1 MQLNALCNRSGKG
14 VQSPHVPGTPAVYSC
29 RLSAKIKGSH
39 YRTTIPIL
47 KVMKL
52 TMLLLIAAFL
62 HVTAGS
68 YAQQITFSGKNVPLE
83 KAFSVIREQTGY
95 LVVYNA
101 ELLKNA
107 RTVTVNAR
115 NMQLEAFLELTFRE
129 QPLKYVIRNN
139 TILVTGKPRPQQS
152 PSTTPASFAAAQLA
166 HLKGTVVN
174 EKGEP
179 LPGVTILLKGSA
191 RGTVTDDG
199 GLFLL
204 SGDVEEG
211 AVLVVKMIGYIPQEI
226 TVNGRS
232 DIRIALRADV
242 RNLENVTVS
251 TGYKKIPK
259 YQLTGAA
266 SVVTQKEYDQRVAV
280 TGNFL
285 ESLEGKVPGLVYNSQ
300 SGELSIR
307 GVSTFD
313 AVKRPLIVVDGFPTE
328 IDLNTINPI
337 DIVSISVLRDAA
349 AAAIYG
355 VRASNGVI
363 VVETKRGKSGKAR
376 FGLRATT
383 ALQQS
388 PDFGYLKFAGA
399 KEFVSLQEAQFRRSN
414 PDESA
419 YTAYGRPMSPA
430 TAILFD
436 EQQKRITAAVA
447 RQKLDSLG
455 SYDNTAE
462 YRDLYFRTRQ
472 ATNLNLD
479 VSGGNDKSTYLLGV
493 NYIAEQPVNIG
504 AKNNQLILNFANTYQ
519 LSNRLKMDFR
529 SVYSH
534 AESEKGFT
542 APINDF
548 YPYEKLADAN
558 GTPLAVAQGTSRD
571 YLNFGVSRERNNR
584 LIAQGLYDQ
593 LYYPYRELTANTT
606 SINTNVFRV
615 QARLEG
621 KLTDWMSA
629 EVGGNYERQQGLQDN
644 LLNEQS
650 YTVRKLL
657 NLKAAKDPNGR
668 PLFIDIPQ
676 GNILRRTDQK
686 AVNYT
691 LRAQLNFDKR
701 SANGRH
707 EMSGILGAEQRKTT
721 SDSYLNS
728 YFGYDGQSLISKP
741 ANLQRASLWGNPAFP
756 DVSQF
761 GGALS
766 LKDYLNETSSDRRF
780 LSWYAQGTYIY
791 NSKYIVTGSYRI
803 DQSNLFGVD
812 PKYKYRPLWSAG
824 AAWRLHMEDFLKDK
838 TWISELKLNAT
849 TGFNGNVPLSNNG
862 PFLILASQLNNVFEV
877 SQPSYYVMTPE
888 NQSLRWETTR
898 TYNFRLDYGFFN
910 NRLFGSVDY
919 YYKRTGD
926 VFGQFDADPT
936 SGFNQYNANTA
947 TIRNSGVDLL
957 ISSVNV
963 QTRRFE
969 WRTSLT
975 ASLNHNK
982 VLAVKASEYDNSEY
996 ITSSRINRQG
1006 YPMDALFSY
1015 NYGGLTDMGKPFVY
1029 DAKGGRHILDFYGNA
1044 VVDVAF
1050 EDLIYS
1056 GTTTPKYVLG
1066 LNNQFTV
1073 GAFDVSFLFMYYGG
1087 HVMRVEQPN
1096 PVNIT
1101 TYSTPLL
1108 EGSSNYWKKAGDEL
1122 YTNIPGLTPGRA
1134 QDPYYFSSYARYGY
1148 QYAAQFIRKAD
1159 YIRLRDLIV
1168 TYNPKFEFLKR
1179 MGLSQTQIRLQGQN
1193 LFYYTFSG
1201 NDIDPEAIDRTS
1213 GVRQLPQRPLY
1224 SISLFTNF

>member
-14 VQSPHVPGTPAVYSC
+14 MQCPHAPGTPAMYSC
-29 RLSAKIKGSH
+29 RLSTKIEGSRH
-39 YRTTIPIL
+39 RTMIPIL

-52 TMLLLIAAFL
+52 TMLLLTAAFL

-68 YAQQITFSGKNVPLE
+68 FAQQITFSGKNVPLE

-101 ELLKNA
+101 DLLKNA
-107 RTVTVNAR
+107 RKVTVDAR
-115 NMQLEAFLELTFRE
+115 NMQLEAFLELAFRE

-152 PSTTPASFAAAQLA
+152 PNPGQAGFAAAQLA
-166 HLKGTVVN
+166 LLKGTVVN

-179 LPGVTILLKGSA
+179 LPGVTILLKGST

-199 GLFLL
+199 GAFLL
-204 SGDVEEG
+204 SGEVEDG
-211 AVLVVKMIGYIPQEI
+211 ATLIVKMIGYIQQEI
-226 TVNGRS
+226 AVNGRS
-232 DIRIALRADV
+232 DIRIALQADV
-242 RNLENVTVS
+242 RNLENVTIS

-313 AVKRPLIVVDGFPTE
+313 AVKKPLIVVDGFPTE

-363 VVETKRGKSGKAR
+363 VVETRRGKSGKAK
-376 FGLRATT
+376 FSLRATT

-388 PDFGYLKFAGA
+388 PDFDYLKFAGA
-399 KEFVSLQEAQFRRSN
+399 KEFVSLQEAQFRRAN
-414 PDESA
+414 PNEIS
-419 YTAYGRPMSPA
+419 YTAYDRPMPPA
-430 TAILFD
+430 YAILFD
-436 EQQKRITAAVA
+436 EQQKRITAEVA
-447 RQKLDSLG
+447 RQRLDSLG
-455 SYDNTAE
+455 SYDNTQE
-462 YRDLYFRTRQ
+462 YENLYFRTRQ

-479 VSGGNDKSTYLLGV
+479 VSGGNEKSTYLLGV
-493 NYIAEQPVNIG
+493 NYIAEQPVNVG
-504 AKNNQLILNFANTYQ
+504 SKNNQLILNFANTYQ
-519 LSNRLKMDFR
+519 FSNRLKMDFR
-529 SVYSH
+529 GVYSH
-534 AESEKGFT
+534 AESEKGTT

-558 GTPLAVAQGTSRD
+558 GNPLAVAQGVNRD
-571 YLNFGVSRERNNR
+571 YLNYGVNRQRNDR
-584 LIAQGLYDQ
+584 LIALGLYDQ

-606 SINTNVFRV
+606 KINTNAFRV

-621 KLTDWMSA
+621 KITDWMSA
-629 EVGGNYERQQGLQDN
+629 EVGGNYERQQGIQDN
-644 LLNEQS
+644 FLDEQS
-650 YTVRKLL
+650 YTVRRLL
-657 NLKAAKDPNGR
+657 NLKATKDPNGR
-668 PLFIDIPQ
+668 PLFVDIPQ

-701 SANGRH
+701 SANSRH

-721 SDSYLNS
+721 NDSYLNS
-728 YFGYDGQSLISKP
+728 YFGYDGQSLISRP
-741 ANLQRASLWGNPAFP
+741 VNLQRASLYTNPAFP

-761 GGALS
+761 GSGLS
-766 LKDYLNETSSDRRF
+766 IRDYVNETSADRRF
-780 LSWYAQGTYIY
+780 LSYYAQGTYIY

-824 AAWRLHMEDFLKDK
+824 AAWRLHMEDFLKDN

-849 TGFNGNVPLSNNG
+849 TGFNGNVPVSNNG
-862 PFLILASQLNNVFEV
+862 PFLILASQLNNVFEI
-877 SQPSYYVMTPE
+877 SQPSFYVMTPE

-898 TYNFRLDYGFFN
+898 TYNLRLDYGFFN

-926 VFGQFDADPT
+926 VFGQYDADPT

-947 TIRNSGVDLL
+947 TIRNSGIDLL
-957 ISSVNV
+957 ISTVNV
-963 QTRRFE
+963 QNRRFE

-975 ASLNHNK
+975 ASLNNNK
-982 VLAVKASEYDNSEY
+982 VLAVKATEYDNSEY

-1029 DAKGGRHILDFYGNA
+1029 DRKGGRHILDFYGNA
-1044 VVDVAF
+1044 VEDVAF
-1050 EDLIYS
+1050 EDLVYN

-1066 LNNQFTV
+1066 LNNQFSV
-1073 GAFDVSFLFMYYGG
+1073 GAFDLSFLFMYYGG

-1101 TYSTPLL
+1101 TYSTSLL

-1134 QDPYYFSSYARYGY
+1134 QDPFYFPSYARYGY
-1148 QYAAQFIRKAD
+1148 QYASQFVRRAD
-1159 YIRLRDLIV
+1159 YIRLRDLII
-1168 TYNPKFEFLKR
+1168 TYNPKFDFLKR